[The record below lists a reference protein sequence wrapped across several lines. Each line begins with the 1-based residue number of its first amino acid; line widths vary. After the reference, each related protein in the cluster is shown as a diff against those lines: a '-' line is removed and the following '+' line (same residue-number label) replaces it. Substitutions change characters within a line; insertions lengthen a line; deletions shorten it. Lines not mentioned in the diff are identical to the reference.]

1 MARTLILSDLHFGLP
16 EVPCGRPPRT
26 PATLAPLL
34 NECDHLVL
42 NGDIADIHHLHRGG
56 RGLELRD
63 VWRGMIERAG
73 IALTEINGNHDFEPA
88 RSNFADLFGGVIFV
102 THGHAFGESMLP
114 WTPAHRIVR
123 ETLRAARARNPKTL
137 EGDLA
142 AAGEAAMAQW
152 GEAISHNEPT
162 ALISIGMNPW
172 RVARVLAWWR
182 RFPGEAASYA
192 ERFRPQAQ
200 IVVCGHS
207 HRAGRWL
214 IASSDGGTRRRILNT
229 GGFTFPSSPHAV
241 VIDDSATELRVS
253 MRAIRA
259 RRGHY
264 ELSGERSASCW
275 RIQRP
280 ASASA

>member
-26 PATLAPLL
+26 PSTLAPLL
-34 NECDHLVL
+34 NEADHLVL
-42 NGDIADIHHLHRGG
+42 NGDIADIHHERRGNH
-56 RGLELRD
+56 
-63 VWRGMIERAG
+63 GMTLLDEWLSMIARAG
-73 IALTEINGNHDFEPA
+73 IALTRINGNHDFDCSQ
-88 RSNFADLFGGVIFV
+88 RDFADLCGGAVFV

-114 WTPAHRIVR
+114 WTPAHRVVSDALR
-123 ETLRAARARNPKTL
+123 EARARNPQTL

-152 GEAISHNEPT
+152 GEKISHNEPT

-182 RFPGEAASYA
+182 KFPREAAAYA
-192 ERFRPQAQ
+192 DRFRPTAQ
-200 IVVCGHS
+200 VVVCGHS
-207 HRAGRWL
+207 HRAGAWSIGAER
-214 IASSDGGTRRRILNT
+214 GMKPRRILNT

-241 VIDDSATELRVS
+241 LIDESASELRVQLRS
-253 MRAIRA
+253 IRVRAGR
-259 RRGHY
+259 Y
-264 ELSGERSASCW
+264 ELAPESSASCW

-280 ASASA
+280 A

>member
-34 NECDHLVL
+34 AESDHLIL
-42 NGDIADIHHLHRGG
+42 NGDIADIHHLHRGDH
-56 RGLELRD
+56 GLTLLDEWL
-63 VWRGMIERAG
+63 GMIDRAG
-73 IALTEINGNHDFEPA
+73 ITLTQINGNHDFNPA
-88 RSNFADLFGGVIFV
+88 RSNFADLFGGAVFV

-114 WTPAHRIVR
+114 WTPAHRVVS
-123 ETLRAARARNPKTL
+123 ETLRAARARNPQTL

-152 GEAISHNEPT
+152 GETISHNEPT

-182 RFPGEAASYA
+182 QFPHEAARYA
-192 ERFRPQAQ
+192 DRFRPHAQ

-207 HRAGRWL
+207 HRAGAWS
-214 IASSDGGTRRRILNT
+214 IASSTGAMRRRILNT

-241 VIDDSATELRVS
+241 VIDETATELVVS

-259 RRGHY
+259 RRGLY
-264 ELSGERSASCW
+264 ELAGERSESCW